1 MTGRIGTWTRAAVGR
16 ATAAGAMLL
25 ASVVAAG
32 AAGPLVKTDKGDVRG
47 FVQEDVARFYGIP
60 YAKPPVGKLRW
71 KPPVEADA
79 WKTTLDAVSFGP
91 QCLQVTT
98 LGPFAGPQNTNEDCL
113 YLNVYAPLTALGGT
127 KLPVIVWIH
136 GGGNVDGASD
146 AYDGSKMARDGKTIV
161 VTLNYRLNLMG
172 FLAHPAIQAEG
183 ELFGNYGIMDQ
194 QAVLRW
200 VQANIGAFGGDRKN
214 VTLGGQ
220 SAGSSD
226 TMANMT
232 SPLSAGLFHRAIL
245 QSGVGS
251 TTPLAT
257 AETNAKNMAVA
268 AGCGSGVDEAT
279 AKCLRNLPAE
289 AVFKL
294 AGTQSANG
302 PYISGLIEDGTIIQR
317 RFVDTLAS
325 GVFNKMPVMSGA
337 TIDEATFGLGIT
349 QYFRPGRTPFTEAD
363 YDAKIATYGAA
374 TFPADAQRRVKRL
387 YPLSKYESPLLA
399 LDAIQSDTTQ
409 CTQHNTNVLLSDQ
422 VPVYAYQFADRTAPT
437 LLPKDARLPVARL
450 SHSRHPVPVHRLA
463 RRRPGHPARPQ
474 QAAAEALR
482 RTGCRL
488 DQLRLERQS
497 ERFRQ
502 QPMAALPGQEE
513 PSRRARTEHPV
524 LDRHHRRGVRRPAQV
539 RPLGLDPE
547 LSPNE
552 DCIELRSERDF
563 SGRRRRLAT
572 ATYSNG
578 ILSPCWNQ
586 KDSCQAIIA

>member
-437 LLPKDARLPVARL
+437 YFPKMPGYLSLAYHTADIQYLFIGWHGGDQGIPHDLNKQQRKLSDELVAAWT
-450 SHSRHPVPVHRLA
+450 SFAWSGNPNGSGNSPW
-463 RRRPGHPARPQ
+463 P
-474 QAAAEALR
+474 
-482 RTGCRL
+482 
-488 DQLRLERQS
+488 
-497 ERFRQ
+497 RFR
-502 QPMAALPGQEE
+502 AKKNLPG
-513 PSRRARTEHPV
+513 V
-524 LDRHHRRGVRRPAQV
+524 LEQNIPFSTAITDAEFVAQHKCD
-539 RPLGLDPE
+539 LWD
-547 LSPNE
+547 S
-552 DCIELRSERDF
+552 
-563 SGRRRRLAT
+563 
-572 ATYSNG
+572 
-578 ILSPCWNQ
+578 ILSYHPTKTASN
-586 KDSCQAIIA
+586 